1 MRAAQVVELAGGG
14 HRPYSDIGFMRYFT
28 SAEHNHWHFL
38 GYERYELRRADG
50 TVLVRDHKAGFC
62 FRDNA
67 ARRVTATFPASRPR
81 PSSWTAAARTSR
93 ARSPS
98 RPGSS
103 VGSLDWYPAF
113 FHGQYLDVTGVPA
126 GRYDLVHR
134 VNVRWGLRE
143 RSYANDAAS
152 IAIRLG
158 WPRGRSAAPAVQLLR
173 RCPGRDRC

>member
-1 MRAAQVVELAGGG
+1 MRASQLVALAGGG
-14 HRPYSDIGFMRYFT
+14 HRAYRDVGFMRYFT

-50 TVLVRDHKAGFC
+50 TILVRDHKAGFC
-62 FRDNA
+62 FHDNP
-67 ARRVTATFPASRPR
+67 ARRVARHLPGEPAAPVFVDNCRKNEPRALTAT
-81 PSSWTAAARTSR
+81 T
-93 ARSPS
+93 
-98 RPGSS
+98 GSS

-113 FHGQYLDVTGVPA
+113 FHGQYLDITGVPS

-152 IAIRLG
+152 VAIRLT
-158 WPRGRSAAPAVQLLR
+158 WPRGRSSAPAVQLLR